1 MQAHP
6 PTTVQT
12 MNKLAV
18 IILAL
23 LPIACSAQEVPPMD
37 EAEGTPPTLP
47 TAAIVAPT
55 KTVLSAICGH
65 KLDAVGACGNYV
77 EVAGE
82 WHEIAD
88 GASHGLGS
96 MEWCGTSD
104 DKVEVEGSVEDGMFV
119 ATSLNV
125 IG

>member
-18 IILAL
+18 IILTL
-23 LPIACSAQEVPPMD
+23 LPIACSAQEAPQMD
-37 EAEGTPPTLP
+37 ESVGTPP

-55 KTVLSAICGH
+55 KVVLSAICGH

-96 MEWCGTSD
+96 MEWCSTSD
-104 DKVEVEGSVEDGMFV
+104 DKVEVEGSVENGMFV
-119 ATSLNV
+119 ATSLKV